1 MVEKNKGIRP
11 SFVFGMTGAMIA
23 YYIGAS
29 TGTGQEF
36 FQSYGTHGVLGIFG
50 VIIQQVMIAALA
62 FAIIFVC
69 KKYDLSDP
77 KEVFTWFLG
86 KYVGTAVYYY
96 TAAFVF
102 FTLLQLISGTGS
114 IVNQFYGLPYVVGST
129 GLVLLLIMSV
139 LMGFNKMIAVIS
151 KIAPFILIVMVLV
164 FVISLINPSD
174 GIVGG
179 SEYILAN
186 QDVYRTSDNWFVSTV
201 LHHSYLILFLVPYFV
216 STYSVDKKSSNK
228 ETALWL
234 IVAFSILALL
244 TGLMITSQV
253 ANISLVIGAA
263 APNVSVAMAHTPLLA
278 TGLVAMI
285 VAASYTTTAPIA
297 LIAADY
303 FSERGTTRYKLT
315 GIGIIL
321 LAFAIS
327 FVGSYAQIINVL
339 MSVSGRIGLGVYIF
353 AIIYRSYV
361 AVTAGKRVPVA
372 KKETEVISSID

>member
-1 MVEKNKGIRP
+1 MENKKRSVRP

-36 FQSYGTHGVLGIFG
+36 FQSYGTHGVMGILG
-50 VIIQQVMIAALA
+50 VILNQISIAALA
-62 FAIIFVC
+62 FAVIFVA
-69 KKYDLSDP
+69 KKHKLSEP
-77 KEVFTWFLG
+77 KDVFIWFLG

-114 IVNQFYGLPYVVGST
+114 IVNQFYGLPYIVGSV

-139 LMGFNKMIAVIS
+139 LVGFKKMIDIIS
-151 KIAPFILIVMVLV
+151 KIAPFILIAMVLV
-164 FVISLINPSD
+164 FVISLIDPAD
-174 GIVGG
+174 GIAGG
-179 SEYILAN
+179 SEFILAN
-186 QDVYRTSDNWFVSTV
+186 DEVFRTSDSWLVSTV

-216 STYSVDKKSSNK
+216 STYTVDPDASNK
-228 ETALWL
+228 ETVTWL
-234 IVAFSILALL
+234 AAAFIILALL

-263 APNVSVAMAHTPLLA
+263 APNVSVAMAHTPRLA
-278 TGLVAMI
+278 VALVAMI

-303 FSERGTTRYKLT
+303 FAERGTTRYKMI
-315 GIGIIL
+315 GIAIIL
-321 LAFAIS
+321 LAFGIS
-327 FVGSYAQIINVL
+327 FLGSYAQIINVL
-339 MSVSGRIGLGVYIF
+339 MSVSGRIGLGVYAV
-353 AIIYRSYV
+353 AIVYRLYV
-361 AVTAGKRVPVA
+361 LVTSKKKSAKAVKVV
-372 KKETEVISSID
+372 KKA